1 MAKATCETCIHDGE
15 DCWTKNSHC
24 STCIENRTKGGGAT
38 GYEAV
43 TAVMA
48 ANDDPKDA
56 KYYFD
61 AHYGGTIQ
69 PLEFMQAQMEPEE
82 FRGFLKGNIIK
93 YVARCGKKDDPVK
106 EVTKIIRY
114 AEWLKESY
122 DGKTVDPR
130 K

>member
-1 MAKATCETCIHDGE
+1 MAKATCDTCLHGGE
-15 DCWTKNSHC
+15 YYWTNSSHC
-24 STCIENRTKGGGAT
+24 RTCLENSAKGGGFT

-43 TAVMA
+43 TV

-56 KYYFD
+56 KDYFD

>member
-1 MAKATCETCIHDGE
+1 MEKLDCASCTHNGE
-15 DCWTKNSHC
+15 EYMYEGHC
-24 STCIENRTKGGGAT
+24 RSCLDNRFLHNGTLM

-43 TAVMA
+43 TAE
-48 ANDDPKDA
+48 NDDPKDA
-56 KYYFD
+56 KDYFD

-114 AEWLKESY
+114 ADWLKESY
-122 DGKTVDPR
+122 EGKTVDPR

>member
-1 MAKATCETCIHDGE
+1 MAKETCETCLHDGE
-15 DCWTKNSHC
+15 DCWTKNSRC
-24 STCIENRTKGGGAT
+24 STCIENRTNGGVAI

-43 TAVMA
+43 TA
-48 ANDDPKDA
+48 ANDAKD
-56 KYYFD
+56 YFD

-82 FRGFLKGNIIK
+82 FIGFLKGNIIK
-93 YVARCGKKDDPVK
+93 YVARCGKKDDPAK